1 MRYLLPALCLMAC
14 TIMAQNAPAP
24 KADAKAAA
32 AKPTLTPPKRVR
44 RVPEFAVRRL
54 PGSTFQIIDA
64 RAKPASGLQ
73 SVASQLERFCDIPFQ
88 IVSQPATGQSGLA
101 LARAA
106 LARPQDVGAVVVV
119 AEEGPEAP
127 RLALYPE
134 DRCGVI
140 NASRLADGADAKTAD
155 ARLAKELW
163 RTVAFIAGGVN
174 SDEPCV
180 VKTVLSSADL
190 DTLPAST
197 FSPNVAGKISQAAK
211 RLGLARIERTSYR
224 AACLQ
229 GWAPPPTNAAQ
240 KAIWESVN
248 PR

>member
-14 TIMAQNAPAP
+14 AVRAETAPAP
-24 KADAKAAA
+24 
-32 AKPTLTPPKRVR
+32 R
-44 RVPEFAVRRL
+44 RAPEFAVRRL
-54 PGSTFQIIDA
+54 PGAEFLIIDA
-64 RAKPASGLQ
+64 RAKPGIGLQ
-73 SVASQLERFCDIPFQ
+73 PVAAHLEHFCDIPFR
-88 IVSQPATGQSGLA
+88 VVGKPAAAGEHGLA

-190 DTLPAST
+190 DALPAST

>member
-14 TIMAQNAPAP
+14 AVRAETAPAP
-24 KADAKAAA
+24 
-32 AKPTLTPPKRVR
+32 R
-44 RVPEFAVRRL
+44 RAPEFAVRRL
-54 PGSTFQIIDA
+54 PGAEFLIIDA
-64 RAKPASGLQ
+64 RAKPGIGLQ
-73 SVASQLERFCDIPFQ
+73 PVAAHLEHFCDIPFR
-88 IVSQPATGQSGLA
+88 VVGKPAAAGEHGLA

-180 VKTVLSSADL
+180 VKTVLASADL

-197 FSPNVAGKISQAAK
+197 FSPNVARKINQAGE

>member
-14 TIMAQNAPAP
+14 AVRAETAPAP
-24 KADAKAAA
+24 
-32 AKPTLTPPKRVR
+32 R
-44 RVPEFAVRRL
+44 RAPEFAVRRL
-54 PGSTFQIIDA
+54 PGAEFLIIDA
-64 RAKPASGLQ
+64 RAKPGIGLQ
-73 SVASQLERFCDIPFQ
+73 SVAAHLEHFCDIPFH
-88 IVSQPATGQSGLA
+88 VVGKPAAAGEHGLA

-190 DTLPAST
+190 DALPAST
-197 FSPNVAGKISQAAK
+197 FSPNVARKINQAGE

>member
-14 TIMAQNAPAP
+14 AVRAETAPAP
-24 KADAKAAA
+24 
-32 AKPTLTPPKRVR
+32 R
-44 RVPEFAVRRL
+44 RAPEFAVRRL
-54 PGSTFQIIDA
+54 PGAEFLIIDA
-64 RAKPASGLQ
+64 RAKPGIGLQ
-73 SVASQLERFCDIPFQ
+73 PVAAHLEHFCDIPFR
-88 IVSQPATGQSGLA
+88 VVGKPAAAGEHGLA

-180 VKTVLSSADL
+180 VKTVLASADL
-190 DTLPAST
+190 DALPAST

>member
-1 MRYLLPALCLMAC
+1 MAC
-14 TIMAQNAPAP
+14 AVRAETAPAP
-24 KADAKAAA
+24 
-32 AKPTLTPPKRVR
+32 R
-44 RVPEFAVRRL
+44 RAPEFAVRRL
-54 PGSTFQIIDA
+54 PGAEFLIIDA
-64 RAKPASGLQ
+64 RAKPGIGLQ
-73 SVASQLERFCDIPFQ
+73 PVAAHLEHFCDIPFR
-88 IVSQPATGQSGLA
+88 VVGKPAAAGEHGLA

-180 VKTVLSSADL
+180 VKTVLASADL

-197 FSPNVAGKISQAAK
+197 FSPNVARKINQAGE

>member
-14 TIMAQNAPAP
+14 AVRAETAPAP
-24 KADAKAAA
+24 
-32 AKPTLTPPKRVR
+32 R
-44 RVPEFAVRRL
+44 RAPEFAVRRL
-54 PGSTFQIIDA
+54 PGAEFRIIDA
-64 RAKPASGLQ
+64 RARPGTGLQ
-73 SVASQLERFCDIPFQ
+73 SVAAHLEHFCDIPFH
-88 IVSQPATGQSGLA
+88 VVGKPAAAGETGLA

-106 LARPQDVGAVVVV
+106 LARPGEVGAVVVV
-119 AEEGPEAP
+119 AEEGPAAP

-134 DRCGVI
+134 DRFGVI
-140 NASRLADGADAKTAD
+140 NATRLADGADAKTAD

-180 VKTVLSSADL
+180 VKTVLASADL

-197 FSPNVAGKISQAAK
+197 FSPNVARKINQAGE

-240 KAIWESVN
+240 QAIRNSVN
-248 PR
+248 TGK

>member
-14 TIMAQNAPAP
+14 AVRAETAPAP
-24 KADAKAAA
+24 
-32 AKPTLTPPKRVR
+32 R
-44 RVPEFAVRRL
+44 RAPEFAVRRL
-54 PGSTFQIIDA
+54 PGAEFLIIDA
-64 RAKPASGLQ
+64 RAKPGIGLQ
-73 SVASQLERFCDIPFQ
+73 PVAAHLEHFCDIPFR
-88 IVSQPATGQSGLA
+88 VVGKPAAAGEHGLA

-180 VKTVLSSADL
+180 VKTVLASADL
-190 DTLPAST
+190 DALPAST
-197 FSPNVAGKISQAAK
+197 FSPNVARKINQAGE